1 MSSIKDVAREA
12 GVSTATVS
20 HVINKT
26 RFVSEEVRARVLE
39 AVERCGYY
47 PNAHA
52 RSLASGRTHLLGVV
66 VSDISNPFFPELVK
80 SIEAAAFERGY
91 DLVLSNTNYDPE
103 RTSHY
108 VRRFIERKVTG
119 VAVMT
124 SELDAALIG
133 ELARREV
140 SVVFLDLG
148 QPGVHM
154 SNLRVNYESGIEEAI
169 LHLAALGHT
178 KISFVSGPAHLR
190 SAARRNECFRDS
202 MRRHLPDTQ
211 ALVYRGDFRV
221 EGGRRAA
228 REILDARERPTAVM
242 AANDMMALGAMAE
255 FQAAGLDVPRDISV
269 VGFDDIA
276 FASLAEPHLT
286 TICLP
291 RVELG
296 RRAVEALMTTIEHP
310 DQPGVEINLPTY
322 LVVRNSTAQARAPS
336 PADGHARRPV
346 EARAG
351 PDGNGRPGVEAN
363 RQSTDGKR
371 GAARRDGAKQQRH
384 AVAKQPQRAGAR
396 QQQQAAAKRRHAVAR
411 PARKSKGKAR

>member
-1 MSSIKDVAREA
+1 MRIKDVAREA

-26 RFVSEEVRARVLE
+26 KYVTDETREKVLRAI
-39 AVERCGYY
+39 ERCNYY

-52 RSLASGRTHLLGVV
+52 RTLASGRSKMIGLL

-91 DLVLSNTNYDPE
+91 DLVLSNTNYEPE

-119 VAVMT
+119 VAMMT
-124 SELDAALIG
+124 SELDTALIE

-148 QPGVHM
+148 QPGLHM

-169 LHLAALGHT
+169 LHLVSLGHRE
-178 KISFVSGPAHLR
+178 ISFISGPAHLR
-190 SAARRNECFRDS
+190 SAARRNESFRNS
-202 MRRHLPDTQ
+202 MRRHLPDTR
-211 ALVYRGDFRV
+211 ALVYGGDFKI

-228 REILDARERPTAVM
+228 REILEARELPTAVV
-242 AANDMMALGAMAE
+242 AANDMMALGAMVE
-255 FQAAGLDVPRDISV
+255 FQSAGLNVPRDVSV

-276 FASLAEPHLT
+276 FASLAVPHLT

-291 RVELG
+291 RVDLG
-296 RRAVEALMTTIEHP
+296 RRAVEALMTTIENP
-310 DQPGVEINLPTY
+310 EQPGVEINIPTY
-322 LVVRNSTAQARAPS
+322 LIMRGSTAPARTAP
-336 PADGHARRPV
+336 PAGGHARRAADQKHAP
-346 EARAG
+346 AAKQKTAG
-351 PDGNGRPGVEAN
+351 
-363 RQSTDGKR
+363 Q
-371 GAARRDGAKQQRH
+371 DGAKQQRT
-384 AVAKQPQRAGAR
+384 AARGAR
-396 QQQQAAAKRRHAVAR
+396 
-411 PARKSKGKAR
+411 KGKDKAK